1 MLISALV
8 NGHSLS
14 IDSDISALSGDDKSS
29 LSQDTTIVR
38 EDAVNNGGVEI
49 RAHERTASAHMPR
62 YDKLHSHEIKD
73 MLLIYLF
80 VVKYV
85 SEEHLVTWWQSFSE
99 TDVVSFFGMLE
110 VSLHFFKYAGLR
122 NVTVVRT
129 PDAESAKPK
138 PKKAHTLPARINP
151 SEITH
156 ENTGTLV
163 IHTNRENLIDSGK
176 YVYDVISDGLT

>member
-1 MLISALV
+1 
-8 NGHSLS
+8 
-14 IDSDISALSGDDKSS
+14 
-29 LSQDTTIVR
+29 
-38 EDAVNNGGVEI
+38 
-49 RAHERTASAHMPR
+49 
-62 YDKLHSHEIKD
+62 
-73 MLLIYLF
+73 
-80 VVKYV
+80 VKYV

-176 YVYDVISDGLT
+176 CLFMVCNQLSYQFQFPQKMKFTKSNRPFSSSIWLLKWASLP